1 MKIKQVAETLH
12 VSQKTI
18 RYYEECDL
26 ITPRKE
32 QKMGRVF
39 RDYDEELVERLQT
52 IVILRKF
59 RFSLEDIRTM
69 LDTPDSIAELCHR
82 HHDNMVKE
90 IGAMTQMC
98 NLLAGIVY
106 TDIVNAQQLSQEMEK
121 QRREMIQ
128 DEYFADYDL
137 SHFDEEFTDQDLYRQ
152 KQEEHREFQRTV
164 AAGYFFANP
173 RVKSNL
179 SGSSPSSPR

>member
-18 RYYEECDL
+18 RYYEECGL

-32 QKMGRVF
+32 KKMGRDF
-39 RDYDEELVERLQT
+39 RDYNEEVIERLRT
-52 IVILRKF
+52 IVVLRKF
-59 RFSLEDIRTM
+59 RFCLEDIRMM
-69 LDTPDSIAELCHR
+69 LETPDSIADLCHR
-82 HHDNMVKE
+82 HHDNMIKE
-90 IGAMTQMC
+90 IGVMTQTC
-98 NLLAGIVY
+98 RLLDGITY
-106 TDIVNAQQLSQEMEK
+106 ADIEDAQQLSQEMEK

-137 SHFDEEFTDQDLYRQ
+137 SRFDEEFTDQDLYRQ
-152 KQEEHREFQRTV
+152 KQEEHQEFQRTV
-164 AAGYFFANP
+164 AAGYYFVNP